1 MMKKLILILFI
12 LVSVNSKGAI
22 YQISVWNGYSQ
33 FLPPNNITIQLGDTI
48 QWIPLDPPTM
58 SHTITSDNIPWSAV
72 PFNQIWQLPAD
83 TFFQYIPQVI
93 GLYQYV
99 CTPHI
104 LNGMIGEFTVVNGT
118 TSQKTYVPDDNFE
131 QALINLGYDTVLD
144 DSVITVNINLL
155 NTLDVSFQNISDLT
169 GIEDF
174 SALTS
179 LFCINNQLDS
189 LDVSNNTSLDSLV
202 CINNQLTSLDV
213 SQNTVLTVFACD
225 INQLTSLDV
234 SANTSLISLF
244 CSDNQLTN
252 LDVSQNTALTTLNC
266 VSNQLTSLN
275 LNTNTSLTNL
285 YCYDNSLA
293 NLNVNTNTDLI
304 LLKCYNNLLTSLDVS
319 NNIALTQLECN
330 DNQLTSLDARNG
342 INISWS
348 FIAMNNPN
356 LSCIDVD
363 DANWSTTNWTVTNGS
378 IDAQQYFSTNCSITQ
393 IQEQTTNK
401 ELLKVTDL
409 FGRETKGTNQ
419 TLFYIFDDGTVEKK
433 IIIE

>member
-1 MMKKLILILFI
+1 MKKLLLIFFI
-12 LVSVNSKGAI
+12 LSSFNSKGAI
-22 YQISVWNGYSQ
+22 YQISVWNGYYQ